1 MVKRIL
7 DKDVSSGS
15 SPLGIISCFYSVC
28 KAKQSKAKQSKAS
41 YRSWPSLD
49 RIKGDWLERLKAV
62 NLKFTK

>member
-28 KAKQSKAKQSKAS
+28 KAKQSKAKHHIEVGRVS
-41 YRSWPSLD
+41 
-49 RIKGDWLERLKAV
+49 IELKEIGSRG
-62 NLKFTK
+62 

>member
-28 KAKQSKAKQSKAS
+28 KAKQSKAS